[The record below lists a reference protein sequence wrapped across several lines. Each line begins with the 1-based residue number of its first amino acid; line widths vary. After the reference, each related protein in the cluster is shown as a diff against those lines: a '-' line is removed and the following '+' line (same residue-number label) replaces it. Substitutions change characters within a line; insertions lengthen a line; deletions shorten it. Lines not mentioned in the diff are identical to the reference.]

1 MDSSSRPKIA
11 IIAKFPLSYI
21 LSKGKE
27 PEGYHCVWLLTLH
40 KLLQHQQ
47 QYEIHWI
54 VPDKSIK
61 HAWTE
66 TLHGQTFHLISKAR
80 MMIGLCT
87 RYAYDRWQIGKA
99 IKAIKP
105 DLVHAWG
112 TEDCFGLAAS
122 RFPGKK
128 VLSIQGLL
136 VAYAQRACL
145 AKFEQLQGR
154 LYEALTVKR
163 FPYITVE
170 SEWGAE
176 RVKELNPTANV
187 ICWEYSISEYFYTA
201 RRAISETP
209 TCVIGG
215 NNTPVKN
222 VRCAVAAFSRP
233 ELAHV
238 TLYMAG
244 VQPGAYPDLPSNIV
258 PLGFIPHEKMNDL
271 LASAWALVHPSLAD
285 TCPNIVK
292 ETRVMGIPA
301 VVTHD
306 CGAKQYI
313 INGKSG
319 YIIAPNN
326 VDELVQ
332 AVLSMTASREKNIAM
347 GEYDRERCRTAI
359 SQETMM
365 KSLLNIY
372 RSVLSE

>member
-1 MDSSSRPKIA
+1 MSNPSRHRIA
-11 IIAKFPLSYI
+11 IIAKFPLSYV

-27 PEGYHCVWLLTLH
+27 PEGYHCVWLLALH
-40 KLLQHQQ
+40 KLLQGQD
-47 QYEIHWI
+47 QYDVHWI

-61 HAWTE
+61 HSRTE
-66 TLHGQTFHLISKAR
+66 VLHGQTFHLLPKAR

-99 IKAIKP
+99 IRAIKP

-122 RFPGKK
+122 RFKGNKI
-128 VLSIQGLL
+128 LSIQGLL
-136 VAYAQRACL
+136 VAYAQRARL
-145 AKFEQLQGR
+145 AWFERLQGS
-154 LYEALTVKR
+154 LYEALTIGR
-163 FPYITVE
+163 FPCITVE

-176 RVKELNPTANV
+176 RIKELNSAANV
-187 ICWEYSISEYFYTA
+187 ACWEYAISEYFYTA

-215 NNTPVKN
+215 NDSPVKN
-222 VRCAVAAFSRP
+222 VRCAVEAFSKP
-233 ELAHV
+233 ELAHI

-244 VQPGAYPDLPSNIV
+244 VQPGAYPDLPPNIV
-258 PLGFIPHEKMNDL
+258 PLGFIPHEKMNEV

-313 INGKSG
+313 VNGKSG
-319 YIIAPNN
+319 YVIKPDN

-332 AVLSMTASREKNIAM
+332 AVLSMTESREKNIAM

-372 RSVLSE
+372 SSVLSK